1 MMVPPVRLA
10 MGDLVVE
17 LYGQRLGRL
26 SGDWRTFDLI
36 PDPAAARHFG
46 LDSTVMSLAV
56 PLQLRSTRSRS
67 PLRRNFFAELLPEGR
82 MRTRLAQTVGV
93 QEHDTIALLRH
104 FGRDVAGAL
113 QIWDPEAPGEPRSP
127 RFEPVEEADV
137 ARMLAAVSEE
147 PLGNK
152 PIGGKTSLAGVQDKI
167 VLARS
172 ADGAWNR
179 VVDGAP
185 STHILKPLHARYPTL
200 IYDEEYGARLS
211 RALGLTNYATWV
223 EEFEGIPAVVIE
235 RYDRDPSAPQ
245 GRVHQEDGSQVLG
258 ASGVQKYQREGGVV
272 TLERL
277 AKAFRGA
284 GGPSMVE
291 ALFRQLVV
299 AVAVGNLDMHAK
311 NTSVLHPPDGSC
323 RLAPVYD
330 MVPQTHLP
338 TDGEMA
344 LAVNGVYRHA
354 SVTGVD
360 LVAEGERWGITDA
373 AALTARMLTDLA
385 AAINEET
392 PLPGAHPG
400 LVDEIGSFV
409 EKLRRG

>member
-1 MMVPPVRLA
+1 M
-10 MGDLVVE
+10 
-17 LYGQRLGRL
+17 
-26 SGDWRTFDLI
+26 
-36 PDPAAARHFG
+36 
-46 LDSTVMSLAV
+46 
-56 PLQLRSTRSRS
+56 
-67 PLRRNFFAELLPEGR
+67 
-82 MRTRLAQTVGV
+82 
-93 QEHDTIALLRH
+93 QEHDAIALLRH

-113 QIWDPEAPGEPRSP
+113 QIWDPEVPGEPKSP
-127 RFEPVEEADV
+127 RFEPVDESGV
-137 ARMLAAVSEE
+137 ARMLAAVAEE

-152 PIGGKTSLAGVQDKI
+152 PFGGKTSLAGVQDKI
-167 VLARS
+167 VLARG

-185 STHILKPLHARYPTL
+185 STHILKPLHARYSTL

-211 RALGLTNYATWV
+211 RALGLTSYATWV

-235 RYDRDPSAPQ
+235 RYDRAPSAPQ

-277 AKAFRGA
+277 ARAFRGA
-284 GGPSMVE
+284 GGPAMVE
-291 ALFRQLVV
+291 ALFGQLVV

-311 NTSVLHPPDGSC
+311 NISVLHPPDESS
-323 RLAPVYD
+323 RLAPAYD

-338 TDGEMA
+338 TDGELA

-354 SVTGVD
+354 SVTGAD
-360 LVAEGERWGITDA
+360 LVAEGERWGIAGA
-373 AALTARMLTDLA
+373 AALAAVTLTDLA
-385 AAINEET
+385 AAINAEA

-400 LVDEIGSFV
+400 LVDEIGGFV
-409 EKLRRG
+409 DRLRRG

>member
-1 MMVPPVRLA
+1 MGAIV
-10 MGDLVVE
+10 GDLEVE
-17 LYGQRLGRL
+17 LYGRRLGALR
-26 SGDWRTFDLI
+26 GDWRTFDLS
-36 PDPAAARHFG
+36 PDPSATAYFG
-46 LDSTVMSLAV
+46 LDSTILSLAI
-56 PLQLRSTRSRS
+56 PMAIRHTRTRA
-67 PLRRNFFAELLPEGR
+67 PQRRNFFEELLPEGR
-82 MRTRLAQTVGV
+82 MRTRLAQSGGV
-93 QEHDTIALLRH
+93 AEHDVIGLLRRY
-104 FGRDVAGAL
+104 GRDVAGAL
-113 QIWDPEAPGEPRSP
+113 QIWDPQAPGEPKSP
-127 RFEPVEEADV
+127 KFEQVSSTDI
-137 ARMLAAVSEE
+137 ARMLDAVSEE

-152 PIGGKTSLAGVQDKI
+152 PVGGKTSLAGVQDKI
-167 VLARS
+167 VLAR
-172 ADGAWNR
+172 DGDGSWNR
-179 VVDGAP
+179 VIDGAP

-311 NTSVLHPPDGSC
+311 NISVLHPPDGSC